1 MNDPWRQA
9 WCDYYKLLG
18 IRSGFNAREL
28 RRAYRK
34 AAAREHPDSHAET
47 EKAEATQR
55 FLLVQEAYH
64 VLSDATLAAEY
75 QEDYL
80 KVWNLSGIFG
90 RSLLCHIPNC
100 GRTGMGVCAKCGGF
114 ACGFHLDASVEAKS
128 HFRVRG
134 PVCHICLPHC
144 EACGCAV
151 LTLSHEYLELVRR
164 LPQHWGLLCEA
175 CLEEAHAFTCDGC
188 RAVGFAYR
196 DLSKCP
202 YCKKEYLCRA
212 CLKEHTRRSCPE
224 RKKTEALRRRAK
236 VLSGLLYASAAAID
250 IALPSVGFYS
260 GMALLNRFVQ
270 VDLLWFLAAMAVALP
285 AAGILFLLGVGL
297 SCTVLEPVHRLIN
310 NIYIKASP

>member
-1 MNDPWRQA
+1 MNYPWRQA

-18 IRSGFNAREL
+18 IRSGFNTREL

-34 AAAREHPDSHAET
+34 AAAREHPDSHAAA
-47 EKAEATQR
+47 EKADATQR

-64 VLSDATLAAEY
+64 VLSDTTLAAEY

-90 RSLLCHIPNC
+90 RSLWCHIPNC
-100 GRTGMGVCAKCGGF
+100 GRTGMGVCAKCGRF
-114 ACGFHLDASVEAKS
+114 ACGFHLDASVEAKWQL
-128 HFRVRG
+128 RVSG
-134 PVCHICLPHC
+134 LICLLCLPHC

-151 LTLSHEYLELVRR
+151 LTRSHEYLELVRR
-164 LPQHWGLLCEA
+164 LPWHRGLLCEA
-175 CLEEAHAFTCDGC
+175 CLEEAHAFACDGC
-188 RAVGFAYR
+188 SAVGLAFR

-202 YCKKEYLCRA
+202 YCRKDYLCRA
-212 CLKEHTRRSCPE
+212 CLEEHKRKSCPV
-224 RKKTEALRRRAK
+224 RKKTEALRMRAK

-270 VDLLWFLAAMAVALP
+270 LDLLGFLAAMAVALP

-297 SCTVLEPVHRLIN
+297 SCTVLEPVHRLISD
-310 NIYIKASP
+310 IYIKACP